1 MGSLSRQYQ
10 PSGYSP
16 NFKISYPFIE
26 IFCKIE
32 IMRFLLALSLMI
44 SSSNSILD
52 VKSKSVVK
60 YLGDT
65 FLLPDGCPSEDPVVQ
80 RFYKLCLE
88 TRGGDTLC
96 TTDRFPNGR
105 SLTIPAFSN
114 ICSAICHN
122 MPEDGMKICPYKGK
136 VLDFSFDNQELNRLE
151 ATNSNTFQRRFSF
164 GK

>member
-1 MGSLSRQYQ
+1 MML
-10 PSGYSP
+10 
-16 NFKISYPFIE
+16 
-26 IFCKIE
+26 
-32 IMRFLLALSLMI
+32 FLLGLSLII

-96 TTDRFPNGR
+96 TTDRKECVRFQLGFTDIYE
-105 SLTIPAFSN
+105 SLAP
-114 ICSAICHN
+114 
-122 MPEDGMKICPYKGK
+122 
-136 VLDFSFDNQELNRLE
+136 
-151 ATNSNTFQRRFSF
+151 
-164 GK
+164 

>member
-1 MGSLSRQYQ
+1 MGSLSWLPV
-10 PSGYSP
+10 PSRSDLIITTMNILTLVLICCCMVP
-16 NFKISYPFIE
+16 SL
-26 IFCKIE
+26 C
-32 IMRFLLALSLMI
+32 LLSGSRSA
-44 SSSNSILD
+44 
-52 VKSKSVVK
+52 VK

-114 ICSAICHN
+114 ICSTICHN